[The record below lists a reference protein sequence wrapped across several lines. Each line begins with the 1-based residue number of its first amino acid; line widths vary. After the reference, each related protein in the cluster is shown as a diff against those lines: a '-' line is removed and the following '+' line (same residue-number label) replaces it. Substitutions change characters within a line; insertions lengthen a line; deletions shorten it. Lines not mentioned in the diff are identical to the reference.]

1 MLHTFCVAVASKYNK
16 YSVEPPAARVS
27 LPQFAVAVH
36 QADGVAAACVS
47 LQDEFDLDV
56 NILLLA
62 AYVGAVRG
70 QSLGAEQIAGARA
83 LVDAWHAEV
92 VRSLRDVR
100 RKLKAGPAPAPS
112 ERTEEV
118 RSQVAKA
125 ELDAELVELAALDR
139 WSSELEDASDTSS
152 AAETIMAGMIA
163 AIGSYSP
170 DPITDD
176 ASRLLTKIAAAASRQ
191 AGAVS

>member
-1 MLHTFCVAVASKYNK
+1 MLHTSCVAVGSKYNK

-36 QADGVAAACVS
+36 EADGVAAACVS

-56 NILLLA
+56 NIVLLA
-62 AYVGAVRG
+62 AYVGAVSG
-70 QSLGAEQIAGARA
+70 QSLGGEQIAGARA

-92 VRSLRDVR
+92 VRPLRRVR

-125 ELDAELVELAALDR
+125 ELDAELVELALLDQ
-139 WSSELEDASDTSS
+139 WSSEFADTSNTGS
-152 AAETIMAGMIA
+152 AAETIVAGMIA
-163 AIGSYSP
+163 AIGSYSR
-170 DPITDD
+170 DPITDN
-176 ASRLLTKIAAAASRQ
+176 ARRLLTTIAAAACRQ
-191 AGAVS
+191 ASAAS